1 MTATHYEVW
10 RWDDGDP
17 RLSTPDGPEVD
28 CGPVAWPGDPS
39 GMPHARFEFME
50 DAARLLPSVKEED
63 PFGLEFRIVKVSHE
77 IIEPEEVA
85 RG

>member
-10 RWDDGDP
+10 QWNDGDP
-17 RLSTPDGPEVD
+17 RLPEFEGLEVD
-28 CGPVAWPGDPS
+28 CAPVAWPGDPS
-39 GMPHARFEFME
+39 SMPHAQFELLR
-50 DAARLLPSVKEED
+50 DAARLLEAAKEED
-63 PFGLEFRIVKVSHE
+63 PFGFEFRIVKISHE